1 VGPNVHVL
9 PVSIPFPRPRLDAGA
24 SRHRPGL
31 AFGAI
36 WLIAYRPALP
46 DPLALLAVAVASA
59 LLTWTAIALVQVPLE
74 VWWNQALL
82 QVWGESTALRWILLA
97 GVPTVLFT
105 GLVQEG
111 AKLVPVVVYRARKP
125 SAFDARTGLIVGA
138 VAGAGFGVFE
148 AIWVHNMTFASGV
161 PSLQDDAFAA
171 LFPFAERFFAVG
183 FHVALTALAGY
194 GLATGRGWQFY
205 LLAAGLHG
213 LGNYELVIAQAG
225 LLGGPGGLAYILV
238 PHGCLT
244 AVRAVAAG
252 APHISSIRG
261 GRRDRLNVVAR
272 SGSTGRSECRVWVGA
287 PDTLAPQ
294 HPVLLSSPLPTP
306 PGRSRTTARP
316 MACPFGTVH
325 LR

>member
-1 VGPNVHVL
+1 MQPSL
-9 PVSIPFPRPRLDAGA
+9 WDQMSTFFLSAFRFPGLDWTLALLA
-24 SRHRPGL
+24 IALGL

-59 LLTWTAIALVQVPLE
+59 LLTWTAIAFVQVPLE

-82 QVWGESTALRWILLA
+82 QIWGESTTLRWILLA

-111 AKLVPVVVYRARKP
+111 AKLVPVVAYRARKP
-125 SAFDARTGLIVGA
+125 SVFDARTGLIVGA

-161 PSLQDDAFAA
+161 PSLEDDAFAA
-171 LFPFAERFFAVG
+171 LFPFVERFFAVG
-183 FHVALTALAGY
+183 FHVGLTALAGY

-213 LGNYELVIAQAG
+213 LGNYELVLAQAG
-225 LLGGPGGLAYILV
+225 LLRWGPAGLAYIAV
-238 PHGCLT
+238 LT
-244 AVRAVAAG
+244 VGVTAAVLWLRA
-252 APHISSIRG
+252 HRTS
-261 GRRDRLNVVAR
+261 AR
-272 SGSTGRSECRVWVGA
+272 SEVGA
-287 PDTLAPQ
+287 AA
-294 HPVLLSSPLPTP
+294 V
-306 PGRSRTTARP
+306 
-316 MACPFGTVH
+316 
-325 LR
+325 